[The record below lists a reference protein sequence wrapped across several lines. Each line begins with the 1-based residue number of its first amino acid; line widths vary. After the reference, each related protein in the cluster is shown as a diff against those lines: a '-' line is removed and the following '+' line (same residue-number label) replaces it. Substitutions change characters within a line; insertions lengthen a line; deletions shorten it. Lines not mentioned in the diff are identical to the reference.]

1 MIKYEFPL
9 NERVR
14 KFLRIEEIFNKIDDQ
29 LRFRLKFDDYVC
41 FHLYFCTMASASRT
55 DLKVELIQ
63 ELEKQRLIMSKK
75 NKTKK
80 NILDQ
85 NKLRKI
91 KLSLEQSKIKTGFN
105 FGGDK
110 FLHELK
116 TRSDSPTGIVMTDFP
131 ELQHWIGT
139 TSQNDRKKFFID
151 KMNEFTPIKN
161 AINALMGILRNN
173 ASSDV
178 MTSKIETVQ
187 YKLNSQFKNDLVII
201 TLPEKSKYYPNISAN
216 KYAGNMYFVSSVAT
230 TPFKLIKF
238 KLGTASF

>member
-80 NILDQ
+80 
-85 NKLRKI
+85 KYTC
-91 KLSLEQSKIKTGFN
+91 SKSI
-105 FGGDK
+105 
-110 FLHELK
+110 
-116 TRSDSPTGIVMTDFP
+116 
-131 ELQHWIGT
+131 
-139 TSQNDRKKFFID
+139 
-151 KMNEFTPIKN
+151 
-161 AINALMGILRNN
+161 
-173 ASSDV
+173 
-178 MTSKIETVQ
+178 
-187 YKLNSQFKNDLVII
+187 
-201 TLPEKSKYYPNISAN
+201 EKSKS
-216 KYAGNMYFVSSVAT
+216 
-230 TPFKLIKF
+230 
-238 KLGTASF
+238 GTRKK